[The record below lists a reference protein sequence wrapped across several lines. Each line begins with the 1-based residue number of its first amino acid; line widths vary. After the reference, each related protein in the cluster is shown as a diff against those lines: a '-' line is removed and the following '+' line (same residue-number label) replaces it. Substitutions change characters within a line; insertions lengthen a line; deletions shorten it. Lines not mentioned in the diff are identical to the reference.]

1 MSPETAAALEGVDV
15 AKGAAKVQR
24 ILGMVVNVSA
34 DVPKDA
40 VILAGAPS
48 IAAPN
53 ATPQV
58 DEPGRG
64 HGPMCPECHM
74 PLITI
79 GRNRLSNC
87 GHMRKS
93 GGKFVPSSWAKPKPK
108 VEQPASGGGITME
121 QREQISA
128 RIASILALQ
137 YRQLKTASELQRV
150 ELAMELENKEHSAY
164 FDSLVA
170 SPVVSRG

>member
-1 MSPETAAALEGVDV
+1 MTEHQLMMEGVDV
-15 AKGAAKVQR
+15 AKGAAKVAS
-24 ILGMVVNVSA
+24 ILGKSDTEETDMMRVMRREIGS
-34 DVPKDA
+34 PP
-40 VILAGAPS
+40 APS

-53 ATPQV
+53 ATPQRTLN
-58 DEPGRG
+58 P
-64 HGPMCPECHM
+64 CPVCQNDLH
-74 PLITI
+74 TQ
-79 GRNRLSNC
+79 GRNRLSDC

-93 GGKFVPSSWAKPKPK
+93 EGKFVPRRAPHAAK
-108 VEQPASGGGITME
+108 VDQPASGGGITME